1 MYLESLA
8 KALDRP
14 RALCTEASGTPAD
27 VLVIEEAMRKVLES
41 ASHVNETIRVR
52 EQREELGALAWR
64 FKGDVKV
71 RFLFWVIV
79 SLLPLCCLLAFCCW
93 LRSVRALCEVFALRS
108 QQLTK
113 SDAAFVFL
121 FF

>member
-1 MYLESLA
+1 MYRYIVRESCSQFDSLPLTYLS

-71 RFLFWVIV
+71 RL
-79 SLLPLCCLLAFCCW
+79 SLA
-93 LRSVRALCEVFALRS
+93 AVFFS
-108 QQLTK
+108 
-113 SDAAFVFL
+113 SFP
-121 FF
+121 